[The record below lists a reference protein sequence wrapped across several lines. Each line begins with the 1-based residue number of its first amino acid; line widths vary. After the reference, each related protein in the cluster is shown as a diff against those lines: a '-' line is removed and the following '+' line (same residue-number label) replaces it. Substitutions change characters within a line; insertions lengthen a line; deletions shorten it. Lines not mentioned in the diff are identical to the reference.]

1 MKSMK
6 AASLAALFLLSLA
19 APRLAAL
26 RCRMQGRR
34 VYLEITERRT
44 ISFPASKYDKLAY
57 ASQVEL
63 EKIHLHDEGRVIRWE
78 SLDEEIH
85 VEDVANHRY
94 IHTARTSPLAE
105 AAAAEAPVS
114 KYIF

>member
-1 MKSMK
+1 MDTITPS
-6 AASLAALFLLSLA
+6 

-44 ISFPASKYDKLAY
+44 ISFPTSKYDKLAY

-63 EKIHLHDEGRVIRWE
+63 EKIHLHDDGRVIRWE
-78 SLDEEIH
+78 SLDEEIQ
-85 VEDVANHRY
+85 VEDVAHNRY
-94 IHTARTSPLAE
+94 LHTPRSTPFARVASAE
-105 AAAAEAPVS
+105 KPAP
-114 KYIF
+114 KYTF

>member
-1 MKSMK
+1 MDTITP
-6 AASLAALFLLSLA
+6 A

-63 EKIHLHDEGRVIRWE
+63 EKIHLHDEGRIIRWE
-78 SLDEEIH
+78 SLDEEIQ
-85 VEDVANHRY
+85 VEDVAHSRY
-94 IHTARTSPLAE
+94 VHTPRSTPFAHAVP
-105 AAAAEAPVS
+105 AEAPAP
-114 KYIF
+114 KYTF

>member
-1 MKSMK
+1 MCSMNTP
-6 AASLAALFLLSLA
+6 

-63 EKIHLHDEGRVIRWE
+63 EKIHLHDGGRVIRWD
-78 SLDEEIH
+78 SLDEEIQ
-85 VEDVANHRY
+85 VEDVAHNRY
-94 IHTARTSPLAE
+94 LHTPRSMPFAGAP
-105 AAAAEAPVS
+105 AAAPSAP
-114 KYIF
+114 KYTF

>member
-1 MKSMK
+1 MDTITP
-6 AASLAALFLLSLA
+6 A

-63 EKIHLHDEGRVIRWE
+63 EKSHLHDGGRIIRWE
-78 SLDEEIH
+78 SLDEEIQ
-85 VEDVANHRY
+85 VEDVAHNRY
-94 IHTARTSPLAE
+94 IHTPRSAPFASAVSAGSP
-105 AAAAEAPVS
+105 AP

>member
-1 MKSMK
+1 MDTITP
-6 AASLAALFLLSLA
+6 A

-78 SLDEEIH
+78 SLDEEIQ
-85 VEDVANHRY
+85 VEDVAHSRY
-94 IHTARTSPLAE
+94 IHTPRSAPFASAVST
-105 AAAAEAPVS
+105 EAPTP

>member
-1 MKSMK
+1 MNTVTP
-6 AASLAALFLLSLA
+6 A

-63 EKIHLHDEGRVIRWE
+63 EKIHLHDEGRIIRWD
-78 SLDEEIH
+78 SLDEEIQ
-85 VEDVANHRY
+85 VEDVAHSRY
-94 IHTARTSPLAE
+94 VHTPRSTPLAS
-105 AAAAEAPVS
+105 PVTGEKPLA
-114 KYIF
+114 KYTF

>member
-1 MKSMK
+1 MDTITPS
-6 AASLAALFLLSLA
+6 

-34 VYLEITERRT
+34 IYLEITERRT

-63 EKIHLHDEGRVIRWE
+63 EKIHLHDDGRVIRWE
-78 SLDEEIH
+78 SLDEEIQ
-85 VEDVANHRY
+85 VEDVAHNRY
-94 IHTARTSPLAE
+94 LHTPRSAPFVSVATAE
-105 AAAAEAPVS
+105 KPAP
-114 KYIF
+114 KYTF